1 MKDRQQ
7 GAAMQ
12 WLAAMN
18 PFKRFQS
25 GGNLNGI
32 HTVEEFRMILE
43 RERARTDRS
52 GQDFS
57 MVVFGIGSASGSI
70 SLANRY
76 LEGAI
81 RKRARNSDA
90 IGWFD
95 TNALAVIL
103 YCTSSEGAWK
113 FAESVRQGV
122 SQRIPVLH
130 SSVYTYPTTWI
141 EKNDSGEDEGRDA
154 GSPPS
159 SPGDNVIAFSAHGVD
174 GGKPVQ
180 DLKPVFVRS
189 FPYWKDTLDV
199 IAAAILLVILSPLFL
214 VIAILIKVV
223 SPGPVF
229 YTQTRI
235 GYKGRPF
242 KFWKF
247 RTMHVNNDASNH
259 QKYLSTLI
267 AKGDQPMT
275 KLDDGRDPRII
286 PFGKFLRQSCIDE
299 LPQLFN
305 VLLGDMSLV
314 GPRPCLPNE
323 AEEFKLWHTARF
335 DTVPG
340 MTGMWQVNGKNKT
353 TFKQMMRYD
362 IAYARKTTPFTD
374 FKILFM
380 TIPAIIGMVRDQLAA
395 KRAARI
401 DAARLEASQ
410 KND

>member
-1 MKDRQQ
+1 MNERQQ

-12 WLAAMN
+12 WLAALN
-18 PFKRFQS
+18 PFRRFRS

-32 HTVEEFRMILE
+32 HTTEEFRMILE

-52 GQDFS
+52 GQEFS

-70 SLANRY
+70 DLANRY

-95 TNALAVIL
+95 THALAVIL
-103 YCTSSEGAWK
+103 YCTPSEGAWK
-113 FAESVRQGV
+113 FAESVRQAV
-122 SQRIPVLH
+122 SSRIPVLH

-141 EKNDSGEDEGRDA
+141 ESKPSEVEENRKSGPA
-154 GSPPS
+154 PA
-159 SPGDNVIAFSAHGVD
+159 SPGGNVLAFSANSQA

-199 IAAAILLVILSPLFL
+199 VGAATLLVLLSPVFL
-214 VIAILIKVV
+214 VIAVFIKIV

-247 RTMHVNNDASNH
+247 RTMHVNNDASSH

-267 AKGDQPMT
+267 ATGDQPMT
-275 KLDDGRDPRII
+275 KLDDGHDPRII

-362 IAYARKTTPFTD
+362 ISYARKTTPATD

-380 TIPAIIGMVRDQLAA
+380 TIPAIVKMVRDQLAA
-395 KRAARI
+395 KRAAR
-401 DAARLEASQ
+401 AAIAEVDTS
-410 KND
+410 NNV